1 MTTRKRQQQFQIHSD
16 RRHTLFHQ
24 KVGNHVS
31 QHLAL
36 EGHPLCTEIGG
47 KIEMNDLL
55 LTLIPP
61 RQTENTIRS
70 SKNHTPWREEADDP
84 NQQAV
89 KGREAIAQISQ
100 LQVLLL
106 DAS

>member
-1 MTTRKRQQQFQIHSD
+1 
-16 RRHTLFHQ
+16 L
-24 KVGNHVS
+24 
-31 QHLAL
+31 
-36 EGHPLCTEIGG
+36 TEIGG
-47 KIEMNDLL
+47 KIEYDDVL

-61 RQTENTIRS
+61 RQTQNTIRS

-106 DAS
+106 DASEGCAGSVSTTSRARRFRSPHSDGESHGDRAG